1 LALNICMNTQTNTQ
15 ITIQDLVEIKDMI
28 DLACSRG
35 AYRGAE
41 VRAVGEIYEK
51 ISAFLDAVIVQS
63 QSQAQSD
70 SEQRSVE

>member
-1 LALNICMNTQTNTQ
+1 MALNICMNTQTNTQ